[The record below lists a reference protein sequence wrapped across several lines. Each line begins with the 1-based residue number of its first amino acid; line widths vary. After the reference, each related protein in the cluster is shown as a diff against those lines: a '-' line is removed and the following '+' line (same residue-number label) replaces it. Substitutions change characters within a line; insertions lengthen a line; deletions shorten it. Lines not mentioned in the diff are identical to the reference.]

1 MADIPR
7 AAAVRGKTMHWTWTE
22 GPTQGKTHEH
32 RFHDDGTV
40 DWREAGGSGSGGARP
55 TPAPRPSGPERVPYA
70 AIEVGPSV
78 YVVSYLASSGF
89 TLTVVLNFDTHRLV
103 GFASGGKE
111 WHPLGGT
118 FQVVG

>member
-1 MADIPR
+1 MSEIPR
-7 AAAVRGKTMHWTWTE
+7 DDAVRGKTMRWTWTE

-32 RFHDDGTV
+32 RFHEDGTV
-40 DWREAGGSGSGGARP
+40 DWREASESASGGPGP
-55 TPAPRPSGPERVPYA
+55 TAAPRPSGPERVPYA

-89 TLTVVLNFDTHRLV
+89 TLTVVLNFDTRRLV

-111 WHPLGGT
+111 WHPLAGT
-118 FQVVG
+118 FEVVG

>member
-1 MADIPR
+1 MSDIPR
-7 AAAVRGKTMHWTWTE
+7 ADAVRGKTMRWTWTE

-40 DWREAGGSGSGGARP
+40 DWRETGESGSGGPKP
-55 TPAPRPSGPERVPYA
+55 TAAPRPSGPERVPYA

-111 WHPLGGT
+111 WHPLRGT
-118 FQVVG
+118 FQVMG

>member
-7 AAAVRGKTMHWTWTE
+7 APAVRGKTMRWTWTE

-40 DWREAGGSGSGGARP
+40 AWREAGGSGSDAHRP
-55 TPAPRPSGPERVPYA
+55 TSAPRPSGPERAPYA

-89 TLTVVLNFDTHRLV
+89 TLTVVLNFDTHQLV
-103 GFASGGKE
+103 GFASGAKE

>member
-7 AAAVRGKTMHWTWTE
+7 ADAVRGKTMRWIWKE

-40 DWREAGGSGSGGARP
+40 DWREVGESGSGGPKPSA
-55 TPAPRPSGPERVPYA
+55 APRPHGPERVPYA
-70 AIEVGPSV
+70 AIGVGPSV

-103 GFASGGKE
+103 GFASGAKE
-111 WHPLGGT
+111 WYPVGGT

>member
-1 MADIPR
+1 MVDIPR
-7 AAAVRGKTMHWTWTE
+7 ADAVRGKTMRWTWNA

-40 DWREAGGSGSGGARP
+40 DWRETGGSGSGAPGP
-55 TPAPRPSGPERVPYA
+55 TAAPRPSGPERVPYA

-111 WHPLGGT
+111 WHPVGGT